1 MGYQMTETEEF
12 TKDLADELR
21 PYLAQPGPLLIK
33 RLSEDTPIPVRA
45 TPGSIGY
52 DVFACLLQ
60 QGHVIPTGC
69 RSLIPLGFAMHPPAG
84 TYGRL
89 APRSGLAHK
98 QGIHVMAGVIDP
110 DYRGEVHV
118 LLLNTGDQPVYIKH
132 GDRIA
137 QLILERAVIA
147 PVVEVNDL
155 VLTERGADGFG
166 STG

>member
-1 MGYQMTETEEF
+1 MGYQMTEHS
-12 TKDLADELR
+12 
-21 PYLAQPGPLLIK
+21 LLVK
-33 RLSEDTPIPVRA
+33 RLTYDATVPIRA

-52 DVFACLLQ
+52 DVFACLPSYTN
-60 QGHVIPTGC
+60 GIIVPVRG
-69 RSLIPLGFAMHPPAG
+69 RKLIPLGFSMHPPAG

-110 DYRGEVHV
+110 DYRGEVHA

-132 GDRIA
+132 GDRVA
-137 QLILERAVIA
+137 QLILEQAVIA

-155 VLTERGADGFG
+155 DATERGSDGFG